1 MNDLINHSTPKPPPP
16 TNWAKDIIEPT
27 RELEPN
33 KKMLLVH
40 APFIMHDAM
49 VGAFSL
55 LQSHFESN
63 DFIEA
68 LY

>member
-1 MNDLINHSTPKPPPP
+1 LINHSAPKTPPPM
-16 TNWAKDIIEPT
+16 NLARDAIEST
-27 RELEPN
+27 KELEPN
-33 KKMLLVH
+33 RKMLLVH

-49 VGAFSL
+49 VGVFSL

-63 DFIEA
+63 VFIEE

>member
-1 MNDLINHSTPKPPPP
+1 MNLARDAIESTK
-16 TNWAKDIIEPT
+16 
-27 RELEPN
+27 ELEPN
-33 KKMLLVH
+33 RKMLLVH

-49 VGAFSL
+49 VGVFSL

-63 DFIEA
+63 VFIEE